1 MLIRAADRPELEAP
15 EDELVMRALLR
26 GEDGAGLSLTEV
38 RLSGAHR
45 PLRALRSPRVYYVV
59 SGSASFR
66 IGDAEPVAAGRG
78 DVVVIPRGAVYSLE
92 GELTYLV
99 LNAPPY
105 ADGDDVYVEA

>member
-1 MLIRAADRPELEAP
+1 MLIRHADRPEVDAP
-15 EDELVMRALLR
+15 EDDLVMRALLR

-45 PLRALRSPRVYYVV
+45 PLRTLRSPRVYYVV
-59 SGSASFR
+59 DGSATFR
-66 IGDAEPVAAGRG
+66 IGADEVEAGCG
-78 DVVVIPRGAVYSLE
+78 DVVVIPRGEVYSLE

-105 ADGDDVYVEA
+105 ADGDDEYVEA